1 MWNRLRA
8 RGWCGNRSV
17 ASNVVVDVTRSVI
30 LPAAPDVVWTTI
42 TTPEELSVWFGEVL
56 ELDARAGGS
65 VLVRDP
71 DGATRRG
78 TVDAVEPGRRL
89 VFRWR
94 RLTGIGVGLE
104 VGGASRVTLS
114 LEPDPGGTRL
124 TVTEEPV
131 ELATSSRGS

>member
-1 MWNRLRA
+1 
-8 RGWCGNRSV
+8 
-17 ASNVVVDVTRSVI
+17 VI